1 MNCYVYKSG
10 RKPGHYVYLREDDG
24 GAALPDAIR
33 QLLQPLERV
42 MALELH
48 AERRLARENPVVVME
63 SLTRQGFH
71 LQLPPPDPALAG
83 RH

>member
-1 MNCYVYKSG
+1 MNCYVYKSN

-24 GAALPDAIR
+24 GATLPESIR

-48 AERRLARENPVVVME
+48 PERKLARENPVAVLE
-63 SLTRQGFH
+63 SLERQGFH
-71 LQLPPPDPALAG
+71 LQLPPPDPALG
-83 RH
+83 GGH

>member
-24 GAALPDAIR
+24 GAALPESIR

-42 MALELH
+42 MALQLH
-48 AERRLARENPVVVME
+48 PDRKLARENPAAVME
-63 SLTRQGFH
+63 SLERQGFH

-83 RH
+83 GH